1 MQCRLFFAALAAAVT
16 LTFAQQ
22 APDCNAFE
30 KTCPSNKG
38 NTNGHIN
45 YDLTQ
50 PLALNEW
57 TTLGGAVV
65 TGTDGAEFTIHKQG
79 DAPTIVTDYYIFYG
93 EVSVEMKASP
103 GTGIVSAV
111 YMLSDA
117 NDEIDWVSSPFHWVP
132 LGNNLL
138 MTIQEALGGS
148 TDKLQSNY
156 YGKGD
161 NSEDYDR
168 WTWEM
173 VTTPQEVF
181 HKYAWIWSKEKLSW
195 AIDGTVVRTVNYAD
209 AKDGTRFPQTPM
221 RVRIGIWAGG
231 DPSRIKATI
240 DWAGGKTDYSK
251 APFTMYVKSVEIINY
266 TPAES
271 YVYSDKSGSSD
282 SIGIN
287 GAVSAGEASTST
299 SSTIP
304 TTSDT
309 ASLASSSTVLSTTA
323 SFATSSPAKSG
334 NSTTVDIA
342 IPPSSATDLSSSLS
356 SLGVSGSSSNSF
368 SSASSPL
375 MTSSAEP
382 QSTMLG
388 SNLTSARSVTTVS
401 SASNPGI
408 GAVTSATS
416 SFNSANTSGSGY
428 VALLI
433 VVLILRFIRIWIW
446 VICLST

>member
-1 MQCRLFFAALAAAVT
+1 MQCRPFFAALATAVT

-38 NTNGHIN
+38 NTNGHIK

-50 PLALNEW
+50 PSDLNEW

-79 DAPTIVTDYYIFYG
+79 DAATIVTDYYIFYG

-117 NDEIDWVSSPFHWVP
+117 NDEIDW
-132 LGNNLL
+132 
-138 MTIQEALGGS
+138 EALGGS

-168 WTWEM
+168 WTWET

-181 HKYAWIWSKEKLSW
+181 HKYTWIWSKEKLSW

-221 RVRIGIWAGG
+221 CVRIGIWAGG

-266 TPAES
+266 TPVES

-323 SFATSSPAKSG
+323 LFATSSLAKSG

-356 SLGVSGSSSNSF
+356 SSGVSGSASSSS

-428 VALLI
+428 VALLT
-433 VVLILRFIRIWIW
+433 VVLILRFIL
-446 VICLST
+446 CSYQDLLMSL

>member
-1 MQCRLFFAALAAAVT
+1 MQCRPFFAALATAVT

-38 NTNGHIN
+38 NTNGHIK

-50 PLALNEW
+50 PSDLNEW

-79 DAPTIVTDYYIFYG
+79 DAATIVTDYYIFYG

-117 NDEIDWVSSPFHWVP
+117 NDEIDW
-132 LGNNLL
+132 
-138 MTIQEALGGS
+138 EALGGS

-168 WTWEM
+168 WTWET

-181 HKYAWIWSKEKLSW
+181 HKYTWIWSKEKLSW

-266 TPAES
+266 TPVES

-323 SFATSSPAKSG
+323 LFATSSLAKSG

-342 IPPSSATDLSSSLS
+342 IPPSSATDLSSLS
-356 SLGVSGSSSNSF
+356 SSGVSGSASNSS

-428 VALLI
+428 VALLT